1 MLEQYAE
8 ELTKVIMMMGVNLT
22 YAALCIVLGIVAMV
36 GGYKLFDRF
45 TPFNTGEELKNENT
59 AVAIFNGAIVLGV
72 AICSGIIIGLAC
84 N

>member
-1 MLEQYAE
+1 MTAE
-8 ELTKVIMMMGVNLT
+8 IEKIVSMMVINT
-22 YAALCIVLGIVAMV
+22 SYAAVCITLGLIAMV
-36 GGYKLFDRF
+36 VGYKLFDRL